1 MARISL
7 VDREDLEPDQQDL
20 LEVLSDPESVPEEYR
35 HLLSSSTRDV
45 FRTIGHHPSVLA
57 QFRELGGTL
66 WDEIGLTTR
75 QRELLILGVARALR
89 SEYVWHQHVRIALA
103 NGFTEAEVRAIS
115 ASRFGEFDPEEAT
128 LLRYAVAFA
137 RGEVTDDVHE
147 EAAATFEEETLVG
160 LGMSVSFYLTI
171 IRMMDAFEV
180 ETEEPFVG
188 WKLEN
193 ARRE

>member
-7 VDREDLEPDQQDL
+7 IDHEDLEPDQQDL
-20 LEVLSDPESVPEEYR
+20 LDVLSDPDSVPEEYR
-35 HLLSSSTRDV
+35 HLLSSETRNV

-75 QRELLILGVARALR
+75 QRELLILGVARELG
-89 SEYVWHQHVRIALA
+89 SEYVWHQHVRISLS
-103 NGFTEAEVRAIS
+103 NGFTEDEVRAIS
-115 ASRFGEFDPEEAT
+115 ASRLDDFEPEEAT
-128 LLRYAVAFA
+128 LIRYATAFA
-137 RGEVTDDVHE
+137 RGEVTDDVHD
-147 EAAATFEEETLVG
+147 EAERVFDEETLVG

-171 IRMMDAFEV
+171 IRMMDAFDV

-188 WKLEN
+188 WNLE
-193 ARRE
+193 RVRQ

>member
-7 VDREDLEPDQQDL
+7 VEHEDLDPDQRDL
-20 LEVLSDPESVPEEYR
+20 LEVLSDPENVPQEYR

-45 FRTIGHHPSVLA
+45 FRTIGHQPSVLA

-103 NGFTEAEVRAIS
+103 NGFTEGEVRAIS
-115 ASRFGEFDPEEAT
+115 ASRLGEFDAEEAT
-128 LLRYAVAFA
+128 LVRYAIAFA
-137 RGEVTDDVHE
+137 RGEVTDDVHAEARRTFDE
-147 EAAATFEEETLVG
+147 EMLVG

-188 WKLEN
+188 WKLESV
-193 ARRE
+193 RQ

>member
-7 VDREDLEPDQQDL
+7 VDHDDLDPEQRDL
-20 LEVLSDPESVPEEYR
+20 LEVLSDPENVPEAYR
-35 HLLSSSTRDV
+35 HLLSSTTRNV

-103 NGFTEAEVRAIS
+103 NEFTEDEVRAIS
-115 ASRFGEFDPEEAT
+115 RSRLGEFEAEEAT
-128 LLRYAVAFA
+128 LVRYATAFA
-137 RGEVTDDVHE
+137 RGQVTDDVHE
-147 EAAATFEEETLVG
+147 EARRVFAEDMLVG
-160 LGMSVSFYLTI
+160 IGMSVSFYLTI
-171 IRMMDAFEV
+171 IRMMDAFAV

-188 WKLEN
+188 WNLERVR
-193 ARRE
+193 A

>member
-7 VDREDLEPDQQDL
+7 IDHEDLEPEQRDL
-20 LEVLSDPESVPEEYR
+20 LEVLSDPDNVPEAYR
-35 HLLSSSTRDV
+35 HLLSSSTRNV
-45 FRTIGHHPSVLA
+45 FRAIGHHPSVLA

-103 NGFTEAEVRAIS
+103 NGFSEDEVRAIS
-115 ASRFGEFDPEEAT
+115 ASRLGEFEPEEAT
-128 LLRYAVAFA
+128 LIRYTAAFA
-137 RGEVTDDVHE
+137 RGEVSDDVHE
-147 EAAATFEEETLVG
+147 EAIEVFDEEMLVG

-171 IRMMDAFEV
+171 IRMMEAFDV

-188 WKLEN
+188 WTLEN
-193 ARRE
+193 VRQ

>member
-1 MARISL
+1 MSRISL
-7 VDREDLEPDQQDL
+7 IDHEDLQPEQRDL
-20 LEVLSDPESVPEEYR
+20 LEVLSDPENVPEAYR
-35 HLLSSSTRDV
+35 HLLSSSTRNV

-75 QRELLILGVARALR
+75 QLELLILGVARELR
-89 SEYVWHQHVRIALA
+89 SAYVWHQHVRIALA
-103 NGFTEAEVRAIS
+103 NGFSEEEVRAIS
-115 ASRFGEFDPEEAT
+115 ASRLGAFDPEEAA
-128 LLRYAVAFA
+128 LIRYAAAFA
-137 RGEVTDDVHE
+137 RGEVSDDVHE
-147 EAAATFEEETLVG
+147 EAIDVFDEATLVG

-171 IRMMDAFEV
+171 IRMMDAFDV

-193 ARRE
+193 VRK

>member
-7 VDREDLEPDQQDL
+7 VDHDDLDPEQRDL
-20 LEVLSDPESVPEEYR
+20 LEVLSDPENVPEAYR
-35 HLLSSSTRDV
+35 HLLSSTTRNV
-45 FRTIGHHPSVLA
+45 FRTIGHHPSVLS

-103 NGFTEAEVRAIS
+103 NEFTEDEVRAIS
-115 ASRFGEFDPEEAT
+115 RSRLGEFEAEEAT
-128 LLRYAVAFA
+128 LVRYATAFA
-137 RGEVTDDVHE
+137 RGQVTDDVHE
-147 EAAATFEEETLVG
+147 EARRVFAEDMLVG
-160 LGMSVSFYLTI
+160 IGMSVSFYLTI
-171 IRMMDAFEV
+171 IRMMDAFAV

-188 WKLEN
+188 WNLERVR
-193 ARRE
+193 A